1 VEVEVARRGSAGAVR
16 RYAELDGLRAV
27 AVLLVFLFHA
37 GAFLAPSHTW
47 LRAFAS
53 TGWNGVYLFF
63 VLSGFLV
70 GGLAL
75 AEVDRTGTIDVR
87 RFWVRRLLRTWPL
100 YYVLLA
106 VNVVRVTV
114 DGVHIE
120 PSIWFFLTF
129 TQNLFPQNFFVPT
142 WSLAV
147 EEQFYLLLP
156 LVLLGA
162 IRARNRSVATLVVA
176 VGLLGPWIVRAAAPM
191 STQLWAVGDSLV
203 VGIAIAAVRRHRPTL
218 FASVVAYPNAL
229 FLLGAVAVYAPMSL
243 PDGPARDLWLY
254 PGQAW
259 GFGCIVTAALSGRL
273 AVRGILTAQ
282 PAYLLAVIS
291 YSVYLTHTDVLFW
304 VGRVAARAA
313 DAPAAQSV
321 LVIGGGLVAAAAVG
335 TVFYYLVEAPG
346 MWLRDRLCPRA

>member
-1 VEVEVARRGSAGAVR
+1 
-16 RYAELDGLRAV
+16 
-27 AVLLVFLFHA
+27 
-37 GAFLAPSHTW
+37 
-47 LRAFAS
+47 
-53 TGWNGVYLFF
+53 
-63 VLSGFLV
+63 
-70 GGLAL
+70 
-75 AEVDRTGTIDVR
+75 
-87 RFWVRRLLRTWPL
+87 
-100 YYVLLA
+100 
-106 VNVVRVTV
+106 
-114 DGVHIE
+114 
-120 PSIWFFLTF
+120 
-129 TQNLFPQNFFVPT
+129 
-142 WSLAV
+142 
-147 EEQFYLLLP
+147 
-156 LVLLGA
+156 
-162 IRARNRSVATLVVA
+162 
-176 VGLLGPWIVRAAAPM
+176 
-191 STQLWAVGDSLV
+191 
-203 VGIAIAAVRRHRPTL
+203 
-218 FASVVAYPNAL
+218 
-229 FLLGAVAVYAPMSL
+229 MSL